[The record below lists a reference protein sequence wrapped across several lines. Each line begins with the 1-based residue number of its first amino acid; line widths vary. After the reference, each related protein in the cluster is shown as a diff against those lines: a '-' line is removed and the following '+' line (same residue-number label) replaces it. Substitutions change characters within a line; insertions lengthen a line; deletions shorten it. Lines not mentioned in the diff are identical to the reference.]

1 MTFDEEYKIKLDEVE
16 EIVDRYLPEEEGYQK
31 TILSALNYSVRAG
44 GKRLRPMLMLETYR
58 LFDGRS
64 KVIEPFMAAMEYI
77 HTGSLVHDDLPCMDN
92 DEFRRGKKTTWA
104 VYGDDMGVLAGDALF
119 FYAFET
125 AGKAFDMNVNAGNA
139 GKAMALLAAKSG
151 IYGMTGG
158 QTVDVE
164 MSGKALRKDQLRFI
178 YELKTGALI
187 EASMMI
193 GAILADAS
201 REDIRTVEHIAKRI
215 GLAFQI
221 QDDLLDVTSTT
232 EELGKPVHS
241 DEKNAKSTYVT
252 LFGQEQAGIRAG
264 LLLNEAI
271 ELLDSL
277 TGENRFLK
285 QLLEYLITRK
295 K

>member
-1 MTFDEEYKIKLDEVE
+1 MTFDEEYRIKLQEVE
-16 EIVDRYLPEEEGYQK
+16 DIVDRFLPPEEGYQK
-31 TILSALNYSVRAG
+31 TILSAMNYSVRAG

-64 KVIEPFMAAMEYI
+64 KAIEPFMAAMEYI

-92 DEFRRGKKTTWA
+92 DEYRRGKKTTWS
-104 VYGDDMGVLAGDALF
+104 VYGEDMGTLAGDALF

-125 AGKAFDMNVNAGNA
+125 AGKAFDMNVNAANA
-139 GKAMALLAAKSG
+139 GKAMTLLAVKSG
-151 IYGMTGG
+151 IYGMAGG

-164 MSGKALRKDQLRFI
+164 MTGKALRKDQLRFI

-193 GAILADAS
+193 GAVLADAS
-201 REDIRTVEHIAKRI
+201 REDIMTVEQIAKRI

-221 QDDLLDVTSTT
+221 QDDLLDITSTT

-241 DEKNAKSTYVT
+241 DERNVKTTYVS
-252 LFGQEQAGIRAG
+252 LFGQEQAGIRAR
-264 LLLNEAI
+264 LLFEEAI
-271 ELLDSL
+271 ELLETL

-285 QLLEYLITRK
+285 DLLVFLITRK